1 MDDKV
6 ELGQV
11 FQPLHLVAVQ
21 EFGHGEIFKVFVIG
35 EDINGCCGTFEIV
48 ISVSRSSEV
57 WLWGI

>member
-48 ISVSRSSEV
+48 ISVSRSS
-57 WLWGI
+57 